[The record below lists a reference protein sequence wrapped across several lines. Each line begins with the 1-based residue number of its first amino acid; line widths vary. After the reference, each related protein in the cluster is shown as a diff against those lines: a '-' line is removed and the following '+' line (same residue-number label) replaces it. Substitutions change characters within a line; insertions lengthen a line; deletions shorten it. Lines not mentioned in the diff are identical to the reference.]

1 MPESS
6 SWRGLLRD
14 IVSNH
19 VERERIANEIGI
31 RSITLTRWAN
41 GESHPRPNN
50 IRQLLHALP
59 RQQRDLLTESLE
71 EEHVDLSDPSINDQ
85 PDEVEYAFI
94 RQVFETRAT
103 TPANLLFW
111 SLSRRVMQQA
121 LRRLDPERVGM
132 SITLVQCMPPSSDG
146 KIHSLRE
153 SMGLGTPPWPGDLEQ
168 QAMFLGAES
177 LAGHVV
183 TNSRPE
189 TINDLRVDNSLLP
202 AYQTEYEVSATAHP
216 ILYTNHVAGCLL
228 VSSTQ
233 PNYFL
238 SQARLSL
245 ILDFTQ
251 LIGLAFTPEQF
262 YPPDSIELRLMSSL
276 KVQRDLFT
284 TFQQRI
290 ITLMKESF
298 NASRTLT
305 RFEAEQAVWKQFEE
319 ELIHTQHSSQA

>member
-1 MPESS
+1 MPEPA
-6 SWRGLLRD
+6 SWRDLLRD
-14 IVSNH
+14 IISDH
-19 VERERIANEIGI
+19 DERERIANEIGV
-31 RSITLTRWAN
+31 RSITLTRWVN
-41 GESHPRPNN
+41 GESKPRPHNV
-50 IRQLLHALP
+50 RQLLHALP
-59 RQQRDLLTESLE
+59 KRQRDLLTELLE
-71 EEHVDLSDPSINDQ
+71 EEYVEISDSPSGDQ

-111 SLSRRVMQQA
+111 SLSRRVIQQA

-153 SMGLGTPPWPGDLEQ
+153 SAGLGTPPWPGDLEQ
-168 QAMFLGAES
+168 QAIFLGAES

-183 TNSRPE
+183 TNSHSE
-189 TINDLRVDNSLLP
+189 TINDLRADNSLLP
-202 AYQTEYEVSATAHP
+202 AYQTEYEVSASAHP
-216 ILYTNHVAGCLL
+216 IMYANHVAGCLL

-245 ILDFTQ
+245 ISDFTQ
-251 LIGLAFTPEQF
+251 LISLAFTPEQF
-262 YPPDSIELRLMSSL
+262 YPLDSIELRIMPSL
-276 KVQRDLFT
+276 EVQRDLFT

-290 ITLMKESF
+290 ITLMKESL
-298 NASRTLT
+298 NASHPLT
-305 RFEAEQAVWKQFEE
+305 RFEAEESVWKQFEE
-319 ELIHTQHSSQA
+319 DLIHTQHSS

>member
-1 MPESS
+1 MPESA
-6 SWRGLLRD
+6 SWRDLLGD
-14 IVSNH
+14 IISDH
-19 VERERIANEIGI
+19 DERERIANEIGV
-31 RSITLTRWAN
+31 RSITLTRWVN
-41 GESHPRPNN
+41 SESKPRPHNV
-50 IRQLLHALP
+50 RQLLHALP
-59 RQQRDLLTESLE
+59 KRQRDLLSELLE
-71 EEHVDLSDPSINDQ
+71 EEYVEISDSPIGDQ

-111 SLSRRVMQQA
+111 SLSRRVIQQA

-153 SMGLGTPPWPGDLEQ
+153 SVGLGTPPWPGDLEQ
-168 QAMFLGAES
+168 QAIFLGAES

-183 TNSRPE
+183 TNSHSE
-189 TINDLRVDNSLLP
+189 TINDLRADNSLLP
-202 AYQTEYEVSATAHP
+202 AYQTEYEVSASAHS
-216 ILYTNHVAGCLL
+216 IMYTNHVAGCLL

-245 ILDFTQ
+245 ISDFTQ
-251 LIGLAFTPEQF
+251 LISLAFTPEQF
-262 YPPDSIELRLMSSL
+262 YPLDSIELRIMPSL
-276 KVQRDLFT
+276 EVQRDLFA
-284 TFQQRI
+284 TFQRRI
-290 ITLMKESF
+290 TMLMKESL
-298 NASRTLT
+298 NTSHPLT

-319 ELIHTQHSSQA
+319 ELIHTQHSS

>member
-41 GESHPRPNN
+41 GESNPRPNN
-50 IRQLLHALP
+50 VRQLLHALP
-59 RQQRDLLTESLE
+59 KQQRDLLTELLE
-71 EEHVDLSDPSINDQ
+71 EEHVDLTDPSISDQ

-202 AYQTEYEVSATAHP
+202 AYQTEYEVSVTAHP

-262 YPPDSIELRLMSSL
+262 YPSDSIELRLMSSL